1 MSHPKAPPESAEPSP
16 LEADLAAAEEVVAR
30 LRAENQKLAEAFRAE
45 PTDEGREVLRRAAA
59 SLSAARDRAD
69 VARAALTVFRKT
81 GSPHGLVA
89 EAGRVTGSIAVLVK
103 AGVSREERERAIEGA
118 LDEPL
123 HSAAEALGV
132 VLAAK
137 PVSFTREQPGRDSEG
152 RTVLEVGGR
161 VEGDRLVP
169 AISRAAKSLRS

>member
-1 MSHPKAPPESAEPSP
+1 
-16 LEADLAAAEEVVAR
+16 
-30 LRAENQKLAEAFRAE
+30 
-45 PTDEGREVLRRAAA
+45 
-59 SLSAARDRAD
+59 
-69 VARAALTVFRKT
+69 
-81 GSPHGLVA
+81 
-89 EAGRVTGSIAVLVK
+89 VLVK